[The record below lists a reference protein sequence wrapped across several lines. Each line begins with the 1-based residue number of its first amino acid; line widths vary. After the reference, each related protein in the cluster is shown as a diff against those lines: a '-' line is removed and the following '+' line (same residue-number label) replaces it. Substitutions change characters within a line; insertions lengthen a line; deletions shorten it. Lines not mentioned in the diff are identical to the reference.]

1 MESGCEESGGF
12 GDKGIHVSFQRITS
26 NVNYLYMREMALES
40 GQITKSK
47 NREGEK
53 IKIKQT
59 KLKNNPETVWKCL
72 TL

>member
-1 MESGCEESGGF
+1 MESGCGESGGF

-53 IKIKQT
+53 SRLNRQH
-59 KLKNNPETVWKCL
+59 
-72 TL
+72 